1 MRLRPKGAFL
11 TITILVGACS
21 TSSETVHDRV
31 SFATENLAR
40 IERQYPAPDG
50 VSIISWLLDG
60 DPERGFELTRKSN
73 ALTRDCMIESG
84 FSDYPVSVPPLG
96 PPPPLTRPLPSL
108 TIEQAQADGYEPPF
122 LHDPSVDWV
131 DPVVDYFGRLTAAE
145 GTAFQVAISECAVQV
160 REVLFESGFDEY
172 EESRQL
178 LESQMIS
185 LFDQFYAASEVR
197 DVFERWSACM
207 HQTGFEFETPFD
219 AMDAAM
225 PREEAFELQVAG
237 SDARCR
243 LELATE
249 EDIARLFRAAEANFL
264 ADNEALVMEV
274 MDLSGRTVPSPS
286 R

>member
-1 MRLRPKGAFL
+1 
-11 TITILVGACS
+11 
-21 TSSETVHDRV
+21 
-31 SFATENLAR
+31 
-40 IERQYPAPDG
+40 
-50 VSIISWLLDG
+50 
-60 DPERGFELTRKSN
+60 
-73 ALTRDCMIESG
+73 
-84 FSDYPVSVPPLG
+84 
-96 PPPPLTRPLPSL
+96 
-108 TIEQAQADGYEPPF
+108 
-122 LHDPSVDWV
+122 
-131 DPVVDYFGRLTAAE
+131 
-145 GTAFQVAISECAVQV
+145 
-160 REVLFESGFDEY
+160 
-172 EESRQL
+172 
-178 LESQMIS
+178 MIS

-207 HQTGFEFETPFD
+207 HRTGFEFETPFD

>member
-1 MRLRPKGAFL
+1 M
-11 TITILVGACS
+11 
-21 TSSETVHDRV
+21 
-31 SFATENLAR
+31 
-40 IERQYPAPDG
+40 
-50 VSIISWLLDG
+50 SIVSWLLDG
-60 DPERGFELTRKSN
+60 DPERGFELTRESN

-96 PPPPLTRPLPSL
+96 PPPPLTRPLPAL
-108 TIEQAQADGYEPPF
+108 TVEQAQADGYEPTS
-122 LHDPSVDWV
+122 LHEPSVDWV

-145 GTAFQVAISECAVQV
+145 ATAFQVAISECAVQV
-160 REVLFESGFDEY
+160 REVLFGNGFDEY
-172 EESRQL
+172 EESRQR
-178 LESQMIS
+178 LESEMIS

-197 DVFERWSACM
+197 DVFERWSTCM
-207 HQTGFEFETPFD
+207 DRTGFEFDTPFD

-225 PREEAFELQVAG
+225 PREETFELQVAG